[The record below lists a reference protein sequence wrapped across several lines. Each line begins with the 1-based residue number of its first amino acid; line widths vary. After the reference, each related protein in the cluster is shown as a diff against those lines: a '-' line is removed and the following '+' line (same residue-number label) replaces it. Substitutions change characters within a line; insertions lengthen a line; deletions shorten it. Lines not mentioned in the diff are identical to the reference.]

1 MIVVQTSAETKLHT
15 WSNPLFGCQSNDW
28 DFFQIHLTQVI
39 RDQGFVSHV
48 LGYTQKK
55 PIYLLERA
63 SHKVFAKNILIAS
76 GFHGEEPAGPWG
88 LLHAIES
95 IQRNTLDAVNL
106 SVLPLVNISGFS
118 LGQRL
123 NHKFENP
130 NRGFLPL
137 LDGVHASEE
146 ARVLLH
152 HEIMLSDL
160 GRDGVLS
167 CHEDLA
173 RSSAYIYAN
182 ESGTTP
188 SKLAIKLRDSNAQ
201 FFPIHTDGLV
211 DTCRV
216 KDGIVFNHPDSSFEA
231 WLLQRGA
238 FASYC
243 TETPG
248 LANFET
254 RVLANAAMIKAF
266 IEYHAS

>member
-1 MIVVQTSAETKLHT
+1 VQTTAESKFHT
-15 WSNPLFGCQSNDW
+15 WKNPLFGCQSNDW
-28 DFFQIHLTQVI
+28 DCYHARLQTIIHK
-39 RDQGFVSHV
+39 QGFVPHV

-55 PIYLLERA
+55 PIYLLERG
-63 SHKVFAKNILIAS
+63 STNVFSKNILIAS

-88 LLHAIES
+88 LLHALDS
-95 IQRNTLDAVNL
+95 MPSNVLDAVNI

-123 NHKFENP
+123 NHRLENP

-152 HEIMLSDL
+152 HEIMLTDL

-173 RSSAYIYAN
+173 SSSAYIYAN
-182 ESGTTP
+182 ESGHTP
-188 SKLAIKLRDSNAQ
+188 SNLALRLRDSNAR
-201 FFPIHTDGLV
+201 FFPIRADGYV
-211 DTCRV
+211 DSCRINN
-216 KDGIVFNHPDSSFEA
+216 GIVFNHPDSSFEA

-238 FASYC
+238 TASYC

-248 LANFET
+248 LADFET
-254 RVLANAAMIKAF
+254 RVLANTAMIKTF
-266 IEYHAS
+266 IEYHVF

>member
-1 MIVVQTSAETKLHT
+1 MQTIAESTFHT
-15 WSNPLFGCQSNDW
+15 WKNPLFGCQSNDW
-28 DFFQIHLTQVI
+28 DFFHNRLTQVI
-39 RDQGFVSHV
+39 YNQGFVSHV

-55 PIYLLERA
+55 PIYLLERPSNKA
-63 SHKVFAKNILIAS
+63 LAKNILIAS

-88 LLHAIES
+88 LLHALES
-95 IQRNTLDAVNL
+95 LPKSTLDAVNI

-123 NHKFENP
+123 NYKSENP

-152 HEIMLSDL
+152 HEMMLTDL

-173 RSSAYIYAN
+173 RETAYIYAN
-182 ESGTTP
+182 ESGVTP
-188 SKLAIKLRDSNAQ
+188 SNLALKLRDSHAA
-201 FFPIHTDGLV
+201 FFPIHTDGFIDSCHILN
-211 DTCRV
+211 
-216 KDGIVFNHPDSSFEA
+216 GIVFNHPDSSFEA

-238 FASYC
+238 KASYC

-254 RVLANAAMIKAF
+254 RVLANAAIAKSF
-266 IEYHAS
+266 IECHM